1 MFVKRATSPNHT
13 EPVMSKHTPEMQIL
27 IMDTALR
34 RIIAAAEAILTG
46 EEAPTQALQE
56 IQIMALSG
64 LRGKNMDWPWL
75 EKTGLPLED

>member
-1 MFVKRATSPNHT
+1 MSRT
-13 EPVMSKHTPEMQIL
+13 ET
-27 IMDTALR
+27 MDTALR

-64 LRGKNMDWPWL
+64 LRGEDMDWPWL
-75 EKTGLPLED
+75 EK